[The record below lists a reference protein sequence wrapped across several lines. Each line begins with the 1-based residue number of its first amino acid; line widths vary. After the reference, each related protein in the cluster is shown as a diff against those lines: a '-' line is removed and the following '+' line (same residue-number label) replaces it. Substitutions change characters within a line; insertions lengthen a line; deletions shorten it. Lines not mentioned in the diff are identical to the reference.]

1 MDAKIAPSYT
11 STIENGMISDPSNIL
26 EESSHPL
33 QGTGTPAPA
42 LQPLIPPDDDY
53 THVPAPTPLILPHEL
68 VERIFLLL
76 DTKSVLRS
84 RLVNREFNA
93 IIQSSTSVQYY
104 LACEAAG
111 VIDNPQSPLSYGERL
126 EALKQREDAWRKL
139 KPAFET
145 TIKTNDLPSALYDL
159 SAGNLFRLDKNR
171 KELHYCRLPSSP
183 QDSPQWFRILGYGPS
198 WSGSIVG
205 MGMAVYEHDLVVSVI
220 SDAADDVDNADM
232 PQHTLYLVLVKL
244 STGEYHPLARYPK
257 IQVQRSFSALPY
269 ISVKIVGDNLALVV
283 HDRLPHGSK
292 LFIFDWK
299 TGHRRLK
306 HHAPWDAYENSIPVF
321 VSPEIL
327 LVPNRIYS
335 CFEIWHLFPSLPN
348 LIPPGQILSLE
359 TPVTYYHNIASME
372 SHGELGP
379 FLHSM
384 PYFPPRPFF
393 PSSESSIVTI
403 NLLLQSFDNR
413 PAFRKAY
420 KLVIHRRALLDIIQE
435 WTSPSHPEQ
444 RSLPTWPQNKVT
456 VDKVADPDDGSVR
469 LAAQSELC
477 SLVEGDLPQTPDY
490 LTLAN
495 SPTSP
500 TSHKSADSSSPDS
513 ASSTPQIYSLL
524 LVQWANWGPPVSRWF
539 RVNKTHQGWNNQS
552 IGQRFAFVDPNPSDT
567 TKCIVGV
574 ADFNLHNVEMMAQLG
589 REGQDNGGNEGK
601 NEENEELEILD
612 HKGGFSEEV
621 CMGLKCVVHH
631 APGEYDFDRVLMDEE
646 RLLGFKIHPE
656 GRAESIKVLYFG

>member
-1 MDAKIAPSYT
+1 MDAKTAHSYT
-11 STIENGMISDPSNIL
+11 NTIENDCISLEKISDPSNVL
-26 EESSHPL
+26 SHPL
-33 QGTGTPAPA
+33 HETETLA
-42 LQPLIPPDDDY
+42 LQGPLIPPDDDY
-53 THVPAPTPLILPHEL
+53 AHVPAPTPLILPHEL
-68 VERIFLLL
+68 VERILLLL
-76 DTKSVLRS
+76 DTKSVRRS

-111 VIDNPQSPLSYGERL
+111 VIDNPQSLLSYGERL
-126 EALKQREDAWRKL
+126 EALKKREDAWRKL

-145 TIKTNDLPSALYDL
+145 TIKINDLPSALYDL
-159 SAGNLFRLDKNR
+159 SAGNLFRLDTNR

-183 QDSPQWFRILGYGPS
+183 RDNPQWFRILGFGPS

-220 SDAADDVDNADM
+220 SESDGADDVDNADM

-257 IQVQRSFSALPY
+257 IHIQRSFSALPY

-283 HDRLPHGSK
+283 HDRLPHGN

-306 HHAPWDAYENSIPVF
+306 HEAPADAYENSIPVF

-327 LVPNRIYS
+327 LVPNRICS
-335 CFEIWHLFPSLPN
+335 CFEIWHLFPSHPD

-359 TPVTYYHNIASME
+359 IPVTYYHNIISME

-393 PSSESSIVTI
+393 PSSESSIITV

-413 PAFRKAY
+413 PTLRKAY

-456 VDKVADPDDGSVR
+456 VHKVADPEDGSVR

-477 SLVEGDLPQTPDY
+477 SLVEGDLPQTADY
-490 LTLAN
+490 LSLAT

-500 TSHKSADSSSPDS
+500 TSHKSADSSSPGS
-513 ASSTPQIYSLL
+513 ASSTPQFYSLL
-524 LVQWANWGPPVSRWF
+524 QVQWANWGPPISRWF

-574 ADFNLHNVEMMAQLG
+574 ADFNLHNAEMMAQLG
-589 REGQDNGGNEGK
+589 REGKDNEGK
-601 NEENEELEILD
+601 HEELEILD
-612 HKGGFSEEV
+612 HEGGFRK
-621 CMGLKCVVHH
+621 KCVW
-631 APGEYDFDRVLMDEE
+631 G
-646 RLLGFKIHPE
+646 
-656 GRAESIKVLYFG
+656 